1 MNRFAAATVLMLTIA
16 AIPASAAERADAA
29 TGAGQ
34 GVAAAVPALAADVD
48 WALPAVHIGAGASRG
63 SVLPSLY
70 VSLGALQA
78 FDGYST
84 TTALRRGAT
93 EANGLMKNVAGNPA
107 AMWIVKGG
115 VTAASIYAAER
126 LWKQNRR
133 VAAIATMVATNGL
146 MAMVAARNASVLRAQ
161 R

>member
-16 AIPASAAERADAA
+16 AIPASAADRGDAA
-29 TGAGQ
+29 TGE
-34 GVAAAVPALAADVD
+34 GVAAVPALAADVD

-63 SVLPSLY
+63 SILPSLY

-84 TTALRRGAT
+84 TTGLRRGAT
-93 EANGLMKNVAGNPA
+93 EANGMMKNVAGNPA

-115 VTAASIYAAER
+115 VTAVSIYAAER

-146 MAMVAARNASVLRAQ
+146 MAMVAARNASVLRVQ

>member
-1 MNRFAAATVLMLTIA
+1 MLPRDA
-16 AIPASAAERADAA
+16 PAPMCTAGSAQSTSAADRGDAV
-29 TGAGQ
+29 TGE
-34 GVAAAVPALAADVD
+34 GVAAVPALAADVD

-63 SVLPSLY
+63 SILPSLY

-84 TTALRRGAT
+84 TTGLRRGAT
-93 EANGLMKNVAGNPA
+93 ETNGMMKNVAGNPA
-107 AMWIVKGG
+107 SMWIVKGG
-115 VTAASIYAAER
+115 VTAVSIYAAER
-126 LWKQNRR
+126 LWKRNRR

>member
-1 MNRFAAATVLMLTIA
+1 MNRFAAATVLMLTVA
-16 AIPASAAERADAA
+16 AIPASAAERGDA
-29 TGAGQ
+29 TGAGDS
-34 GVAAAVPALAADVD
+34 VAAVVPALAADVD

-84 TTALRRGAT
+84 TTGLRRGAT
-93 EANGLMKNVAGNPA
+93 EANGMMKNVAGNPA

-115 VTAASIYAAER
+115 VTAVSIYAAER

-146 MAMVAARNASVLRAQ
+146 MAMVAARNASLLRAQ

>member
-1 MNRFAAATVLMLTIA
+1 MNRLAAATVLMLTIA
-16 AIPASAAERADAA
+16 AIPASAADRADAV
-29 TGAGQ
+29 TGE
-34 GVAAAVPALAADVD
+34 GVAAAAPALAADVD

-63 SVLPSLY
+63 SILPSLY

-84 TTALRRGAT
+84 TTGLRRGAT
-93 EANGLMKNVAGNPA
+93 EANGVMKNVAGSPA
-107 AMWIVKGG
+107 AMWIAKGG
-115 VTAASIYAAER
+115 ITAASIYAAER

-146 MAMVAARNASVLRAQ
+146 MAMVAARNASVLRVQ